1 MNGADVLGRHRLIRL
16 FLSDVGVWLENLPSG
31 VVLLNYL
38 SFHCLR
44 CIVIVL
50 FLDLFYLAD
59 FLFFHV
65 SKVAQQHP
73 FGAVDQAVV
82 AELELADFALI
93 EGAVS
98 HVEAL
103 VALILD
109 LTV

>member
-1 MNGADVLGRHRLIRL
+1 M
-16 FLSDVGVWLENLPSG
+16 
-31 VVLLNYL
+31 
-38 SFHCLR
+38 
-44 CIVIVL
+44 
-50 FLDLFYLAD
+50 FYLVD
-59 FLFFHV
+59 LLFFDV
-65 SKVAQQHP
+65 SKVAEQHP
-73 FGAVDQAVV
+73 LGAVDQAVV